1 MIKNKTEMLDPTAGN
16 DLSDYEKEVVEDAQ
30 NAGNSP
36 KVVNEERDEKGVL
49 QQTVSAEAIKAGETS
64 VADGGSDISG
74 GEANLDETAE
84 FVAQNEYN
92 R

>member
-1 MIKNKTEMLDPTAGN
+1 
-16 DLSDYEKEVVEDAQ
+16 
-30 NAGNSP
+30 
-36 KVVNEERDEKGVL
+36 L

-64 VADGGSDISG
+64 VADGGSDISA